1 MNNNKG
7 FFYNNCNKYGEN
19 SVNIISRQFELN
31 ELTILYFS
39 NDNIE
44 LLQEQIQKY
53 IYFNTTNNILIKK
66 QNYDELKTIDDSS
79 IKTLGFDIK

>member
-44 LLQEQIQKY
+44 LLQEQIQH
-53 IYFNTTNNILIKK
+53 NWC
-66 QNYDELKTIDDSS
+66 SRP
-79 IKTLGFDIK
+79 

>member
-31 ELTILYFS
+31 ELTILYFQTIIL
-39 NDNIE
+39 NYYKNKYKNI
-44 LLQEQIQKY
+44 
-53 IYFNTTNNILIKK
+53 FILI
-66 QNYDELKTIDDSS
+66 QQIIY
-79 IKTLGFDIK
+79 